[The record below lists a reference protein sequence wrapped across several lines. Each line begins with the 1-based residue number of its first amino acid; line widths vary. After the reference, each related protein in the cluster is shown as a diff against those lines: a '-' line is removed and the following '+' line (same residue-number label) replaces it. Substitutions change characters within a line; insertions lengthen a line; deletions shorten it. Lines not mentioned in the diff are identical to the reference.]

1 MKSWRLVAYL
11 CLLLGVSVPSAQAAL
26 AGEDDEARRAILD
39 LRQKMEI
46 HREAQSQAIKQ
57 ALQTSLDQSQKQ
69 FEALR
74 KQFEALRKQFE
85 AVSKQVEADINQ
97 SKQENRQ
104 ALLLLQAQI
113 ESLKQDTANFQGERE
128 QLLREISLL
137 QRAQK
142 NINAEI
148 EGRFQKIQAQLAK
161 QDAPPPSPPV
171 NEEAPKSIKV
181 NVQVDGFEFLAEPE
195 EKRDFEAAF
204 VLFRKG
210 DFAAAAKEFAQFV
223 RVYSNSGYKP
233 SALYWLGSAKFARR
247 DFNDAITQ
255 LKGLVNDFPT
265 HTRAAEA
272 LLTVGNAQLEIK
284 QPKEARK
291 TFNDLIKIY
300 PTSEAAAAAKDR
312 LTQIK

>member
-11 CLLLGVSVPSAQAAL
+11 CLLGVSVPSAQAAL
-26 AGEDDEARRAILD
+26 FEDEEARRAILD
-39 LRQKMEI
+39 LRQKVEI
-46 HREAQSQAIKQ
+46 HRQAQSQATEQ
-57 ALQTSLDQSQKQ
+57 ALQKSLDQSQ
-69 FEALR
+69 

-142 NINAEI
+142 NINVEI

>member
-39 LRQKMEI
+39 LRLKMEI

-57 ALQTSLDQSQKQ
+57 ALQTSLDQSQ
-69 FEALR
+69 